1 MILFSILLVS
11 ISGNPFRGF
20 KDAIGANVQE
30 IYDTFIVHDKL
41 NMGMPFT
48 RAAKT
53 KVFQD

>member
-11 ISGNPFRGF
+11 ISGNQF
-20 KDAIGANVQE
+20 KEALDANVKE

-53 KVFQD
+53 KIFQD